1 MGFGCGGVCVCGGG
15 GIGSAFF
22 SLQVHERVEI
32 SLDEVYERV
41 GKTVISVCQKAQKGQ
56 QMHFM
61 AVKIRETFRFS
72 DLFKL
77 KKRTFIAV
85 TRDTKF
91 YNSHVN
97 GCFIWQ

>member
-1 MGFGCGGVCVCGGG
+1 M
-15 GIGSAFF
+15 FF
-22 SLQVHERVEI
+22 RLQVHERVEI
-32 SLDEVYERV
+32 SPVEDYKRV

-56 QMHFM
+56 QMHFK
-61 AVKIRETFRFS
+61 AVKVRETFRFC

-77 KKRTFIAV
+77 KKSTFIAV

-97 GCFIWQ
+97 GSIICQ